1 MHRVAV
7 LLLPP
12 VVGFDAT
19 IAPTLF
25 SSATDADGNALYEV
39 VTCGLT
45 AGPVAA
51 TSGFDIVPSAGADAL
66 AVADTVVIPGTRYA
80 PARIDGVLS
89 AEVSAAL
96 ALIRPGTRL
105 VSICTGAFVLAAAG
119 LLDGRPATT
128 HWKFADAMR
137 RMHPE
142 VLVDENVLFVDDGDI
157 LTSAGL
163 AAGIDL
169 CLHIIRRDH
178 GAQVANAVAR
188 YCVVPPWRE
197 GGQAQFIDRHVP
209 TPDDHSTATTR
220 EWALGH
226 LDDELTVQRLARH
239 AKMSARTFNRRFR
252 EETGESPGAW
262 IRSRRVDRAR
272 ELLESRDLPID
283 EVARLSGLGTG
294 GNLRHHLRRG
304 MGMSPSS
311 YRKVY
316 QGPNPC
322 RRRRAL
328 PTMARMAEPLIVSI
342 RGRAP
347 EMHAESW
354 VAPNASLI
362 GQVSLAARASVW
374 YGATLRAEAEPIEI
388 GFGTNIQD
396 GVTIHVDPE
405 FPVKIGA
412 GVSVGHNAVLH
423 GCEVEDDVL
432 IGMGAV
438 ILNGARIGKGS
449 LIAASALVL
458 AGRRGA
464 AAIARHRCAGRCSAR
479 TQRRRDRPQPLQR
492 RVLPAIDRFAPHRD
506 RLTVQVP
513 FGRARV
519 RTYGESNA
527 NTGHRGHRLCRL
539 PARHRITVPGPRCRR
554 HVAQRRSA
562 GRLRL
567 EW

>member
-1 MHRVAV
+1 MHRIAV

-25 SSATDADGNALYEV
+25 STATDDDGNALYEV
-39 VTCGLT
+39 ITCGLT

-66 AVADTVVIPGTRYA
+66 AVADTVVIPGTRYP

-119 LLDGRPATT
+119 LLDGRRATT
-128 HWKFADAMR
+128 HWKFADGMR

-209 TPDDHSTATTR
+209 TPDHHSTATTR

-304 MGMSPSS
+304 VGMSPSS

-316 QGPNPC
+316 QG
-322 RRRRAL
+322 A
-328 PTMARMAEPLIVSI
+328 
-342 RGRAP
+342 
-347 EMHAESW
+347 
-354 VAPNASLI
+354 
-362 GQVSLAARASVW
+362 
-374 YGATLRAEAEPIEI
+374 
-388 GFGTNIQD
+388 
-396 GVTIHVDPE
+396 
-405 FPVKIGA
+405 
-412 GVSVGHNAVLH
+412 
-423 GCEVEDDVL
+423 
-432 IGMGAV
+432 
-438 ILNGARIGKGS
+438 
-449 LIAASALVL
+449 
-458 AGRRGA
+458 
-464 AAIARHRCAGRCSAR
+464 
-479 TQRRRDRPQPLQR
+479 
-492 RVLPAIDRFAPHRD
+492 
-506 RLTVQVP
+506 
-513 FGRARV
+513 
-519 RTYGESNA
+519 
-527 NTGHRGHRLCRL
+527 
-539 PARHRITVPGPRCRR
+539 
-554 HVAQRRSA
+554 
-562 GRLRL
+562 
-567 EW
+567 